1 MRKIIYVLITSALCS
16 ACSAENLYEN
26 DMINEAQVTQT
37 TRAGAILAAM
47 PKPNQPIP
55 VVVYDFQDQTGQFKA
70 NDNFVEYSSAV
81 TKGGLAV
88 LVKSLIDT
96 SDGNFFT
103 VAERGGLNN
112 LLKERQIIR
121 AMRSD
126 YSMPDGSKLPDL
138 SPMLYGGIIL
148 EGGIIFYDS
157 NAITGGVAAGY
168 FGISGSTQYRRDIVS
183 VYLRAVEVQTGKV
196 ILAVN
201 SSKTVFSYGVSGSL
215 LRYLSVD
222 RLLETEGGYSVNEPG
237 QLAVRQAIETSV
249 YSLIMEGALRDM
261 WSFKDKAAGQQ
272 ALAEYLKRR
281 DKVTAKP
288 ATEDAPS
295 AENAKAMA
303 IEPQTATPSSTNASD
318 TGAKPALA
326 IEAQPDTAKDV
337 SECNSFN
344 AWLHRNF
351 GQSSAPQ
358 VISKPAEKKAW
369 NTRSGDS
376 SADSDYPKK

>member
-1 MRKIIYVLITSALCS
+1 MKKIFAVLLTTALCS
-16 ACSAENLYEN
+16 ACTAQDLYDN
-26 DMINEAQVTQT
+26 DMVHQAEVTQT
-37 TRAGAILAAM
+37 TQAGAILAAL

-81 TKGGLAV
+81 TKGGLSV
-88 LVKSLIDT
+88 LVKSLLDT
-96 SDGNFFT
+96 SDGNFFM

-126 YSMPDGSKLPDL
+126 YAMPDGTKLPDL

-157 NAITGGVAAGY
+157 NVITGGAAAGY

-222 RLLETEGGYSVNEPG
+222 RLLEAEGGYSVNEPG

-249 YSLIMEGALRDM
+249 YSLIMEGAVRDM
-261 WSFKDKAAGQQ
+261 WSFKDKASGQK
-272 ALAEYLKRR
+272 AVSEYLKRR

-288 ATEDAPS
+288 EANDVGVPAAYTGGAVIQP
-295 AENAKAMA
+295 AGARQPMNAMA
-303 IEPQTATPSSTNASD
+303 ASSPAYVGVVQPGTNNEC
-318 TGAKPALA
+318 TGF
-326 IEAQPDTAKDV
+326 
-337 SECNSFN
+337 S
-344 AWLHRNF
+344 AWMNRNF
-351 GQSSAPQ
+351 GNSPEPVTVVKSNASAAPAR
-358 VISKPAEKKAW
+358 KPAVQ
-369 NTRSGDS
+369 
-376 SADSDYPKK
+376 